1 MSLRYHVG
9 IDLGTSNTALAYA
22 ALGADRVELLQIDQ
36 LLAPGQLG
44 ARPLLPSVRYHP
56 APGEIDP
63 AGLQLPWPAGQQPGD
78 QAPAV
83 LGRLALDLGARV
95 PGRLVTSAKSWLSHD
110 GVDRLAPILPWG
122 GDDSVPRISP
132 VAASASY
139 LAHVRAA
146 WLRRFPDAPL
156 EDQQIVLTVP
166 ASFDEGARALT
177 LEAARLAGLA
187 RVRLLE
193 EPQAAVYD
201 WLHRH
206 RDTLAEALAGTRLL
220 MVCDIGGGTTD
231 LTLIR
236 VAMRDGVPE
245 LTRIGVGDHLMLG
258 GDNMDL
264 ALARLLESRLAGGED
279 RLSAARLSQLTA
291 RCRTAKERLLALDA
305 PGAVTVTLLGGGAKL
320 IGGARSVELS
330 RDEVLHLVLDG
341 FLPKVAADAPL
352 QRRRGAIV
360 EFGLPYPADAAI
372 TRHIAA
378 FLAMHAQIAREAL
391 GGSGDAE
398 HGTSLPLPDT
408 LLLNGGVFRAEA
420 LAERLQQVLES
431 WRGKP
436 LRRLHNADPDAA
448 VARGAVAYALVRD
461 GAGAH
466 IGGGSARSYF
476 LLLDDAR
483 EPVRGVCI
491 LPRGSVEGNEIRL
504 PERSFEL
511 RLGQPVSFRL
521 ASSVADTEYR
531 PGDLAELGE
540 REFVRLPPLA
550 TVVRHPGG
558 TSRKAV
564 RVEVIAAM
572 TELGT
577 LQLNCVSDEG
587 QRWLLEFQLRG
598 AAAAARHEAPAATLP
613 PRFVEA
619 EQAIDGIFG
628 SRTQAPGTKEVR
640 RLRNRLEQLLGKR
653 EQWEVALLRALCD
666 LLLQRAA
673 RRRRSPEHERL
684 WLNLVGFCLRPG
696 LGDAL
701 DEWRIGQLCPLLGQ
715 GLAYLGESQNWSEW
729 WTLWRRVAAGLPADF
744 QETLVGEFGPWLEGK
759 GVRQSGSQASAIAGS
774 RDDMLRLLASLERLP
789 AEFKIEAG
797 DWLLGQLGA
806 SAAGGPGWWALGR
819 LGARQPLYGSAHQV
833 VPPEAAARWL
843 EALLA
848 LDWKAIGQAA
858 FAASQIAALTEDRA
872 RDLPEAL
879 RETVAARL
887 EAINASASWISQ
899 VRLAVG
905 LDKADRRH
913 AFGEALPPGL
923 TLLS

>member
-1 MSLRYHVG
+1 
-9 IDLGTSNTALAYA
+9 
-22 ALGADRVELLQIDQ
+22 
-36 LLAPGQLG
+36 
-44 ARPLLPSVRYHP
+44 
-56 APGEIDP
+56 
-63 AGLQLPWPAGQQPGD
+63 
-78 QAPAV
+78 
-83 LGRLALDLGARV
+83 
-95 PGRLVTSAKSWLSHD
+95 
-110 GVDRLAPILPWG
+110 
-122 GDDSVPRISP
+122 
-132 VAASASY
+132 
-139 LAHVRAA
+139 
-146 WLRRFPDAPL
+146 
-156 EDQQIVLTVP
+156 
-166 ASFDEGARALT
+166 
-177 LEAARLAGLA
+177 
-187 RVRLLE
+187 
-193 EPQAAVYD
+193 
-201 WLHRH
+201 
-206 RDTLAEALAGTRLL
+206 
-220 MVCDIGGGTTD
+220 
-231 LTLIR
+231 
-236 VAMRDGVPE
+236 MRDGVPE

-291 RCRTAKERLLALDA
+291 RCRAAKERLLALDA

-341 FLPKVAADAPL
+341 FLPKVAADAPFAAAA
-352 QRRRGAIV
+352 RRDRRILAA
-360 EFGLPYPADAAI
+360 YPADAAI

-398 HGTSLPLPDT
+398 HGTSLPLPDA

-436 LRRLHNADPDAA
+436 FAAPPQRRSGCRGGAWRGSLCAGSRWRGAHRRRLGTAA
-448 VARGAVAYALVRD
+448 T
-461 GAGAH
+461 
-466 IGGGSARSYF
+466 SCSWTM
-476 LLLDDAR
+476 
-483 EPVRGVCI
+483 
-491 LPRGSVEGNEIRL
+491 RGSRCAGVHPAARQRQGNEIRL

-558 TSRKAV
+558 NEPQGGAGGGDRRDDRA
-564 RVEVIAAM
+564 RHPA
-572 TELGT
+572 TELR
-577 LQLNCVSDEG
+577 QRRG

-598 AAAAARHEAPAATLP
+598 AAAAARHEAPAALP
-613 PRFVEA
+613 PTTLRRGRA
-619 EQAIDGIFG
+619 GHRRHLRQPHPG
-628 SRTQAPGTKEVR
+628 PGTRK
-640 RLRNRLEQLLGKR
+640 
-653 EQWEVALLRALCD
+653 CD
-666 LLLQRAA
+666 ACAIASSSCWASANSGRWRCCARCATLLLQRAA
-673 RRRRSPEHERL
+673 AAALARARAAMAQPGRFLPAPRPRRCST
-684 WLNLVGFCLRPG
+684 NG
-696 LGDAL
+696 AS
-701 DEWRIGQLCPLLGQ
+701 GQLCPLLGQ
-715 GLAYLGESQNWSEW
+715 GPP
-729 WTLWRRVAAGLPADF
+729 TRREPELVGMVDPVATRRGGAAGRL
-744 QETLVGEFGPWLEGK
+744 QETLVGEFGPWLEG
-759 GVRQSGSQASAIAGS
+759 RASGRAAARRARS
-774 RDDMLRLLASLERLP
+774 RAAATTCCACSLALERLP

-833 VPPEAAARWL
+833 VPPRPGRWL

-858 FAASQIAALTEDRA
+858 FAASQIAALTGDRA

-887 EAINASASWISQ
+887 RRRSNASASWISQ